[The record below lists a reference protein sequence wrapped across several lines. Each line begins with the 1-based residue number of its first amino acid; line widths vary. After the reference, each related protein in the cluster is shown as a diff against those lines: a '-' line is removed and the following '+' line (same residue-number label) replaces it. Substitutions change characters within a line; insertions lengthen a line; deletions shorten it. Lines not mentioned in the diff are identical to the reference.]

1 MHFRVEAAAGVGS
14 SLVYRPSDYAF
25 DVEPKPE
32 GGEASLLV
40 NDLQLEIDDEGR
52 VLYVWGFCPHTSWSP
67 ASVKPPPA
75 RRATLTAEIP
85 DDLAPGTS
93 MRISKER
100 WPVHVD
106 QQTGWVRVGTCDEG
120 DVVEFVPGVR
130 ACLSEGNLVCLWLR
144 PRELPH
150 TLSA

>member
-1 MHFRVEAAAGVGS
+1 MRFRTEIGAGVGS
-14 SLVYRPSDYAF
+14 SLVYRPYDYAF

-32 GGEASLLV
+32 GGESSLLV

-52 VLYVWGFCPHTSWSP
+52 VLYVWGYCPHTSWST
-67 ASVKPPPA
+67 ASVEPPLA
-75 RRATLTAEIP
+75 RRATLAAETP

-106 QQTGWVRVGTCDEG
+106 LQTGWVRVGRCVEG
-120 DVVEFVPGVR
+120 DVVEFAPGVR
-130 ACLSEGNLVCLWLR
+130 ACLSEGELVCLWLR

-150 TLSA
+150 ALYA